1 MLAAEL
7 NEVIYALQV
16 ARRGKRLVS
25 EASTALPSQ
34 AYRLNGFISK
44 RYLRSYSFRTSRVC

>member
-34 AYRLNGFISK
+34 AYRLNGLDIEKIFA
-44 RYLRSYSFRTSRVC
+44 LV

>member
-1 MLAAEL
+1 MLGTEL

-16 ARRGKRLVS
+16 SRRGKRLVS

-34 AYRLNGFISK
+34 AYRLNGVYIEKIFA
-44 RYLRSYSFRTSRVC
+44 LV